1 VTSPPQVAPAEAATD
16 PFGAARRAAVAL
28 AEHSGQDHHDI
39 AVILGSGWL
48 PAADGIGEVT
58 VELPFGALPGFPP
71 LSVAGHAGKVR
82 SIAGSAGAAGGA
94 SRAKRILAFLGRVHL
109 YEGHS
114 PATVAHI
121 VRTAVASGCH
131 TVVLTN
137 AAGAIKGSYQVG
149 QPVLIADHINL
160 TGQSPLTGPMP
171 PPPFAFR
178 FVDMTSAY
186 SARLRAIAH
195 EVDSSLAEGV
205 YACFPGP
212 QFETPAE
219 VRMAQSLGAD
229 LVGMSTVLETI
240 AARHMGAEVLAC
252 SLVTNVAAGLGSGDL
267 HHDEVLAAGQQ
278 SAQRMGDLLAQVIAR
293 L

>member
-1 VTSPPQVAPAEAATD
+1 VITTPQVAPAEPATD
-16 PFGAARRAAVAL
+16 PFGVARRAAVAL

-58 VELPFGALPGFPP
+58 AELPFAALPGFPP

-82 SIAGSAGAAGGA
+82 SIAGSAG
-94 SRAKRILAFLGRVHL
+94 RANRVLAFLGRVHL

-137 AAGAIKGSYQVG
+137 AAGAINGSYQVG
-149 QPVLIADHINL
+149 QPILIADHINL

-219 VRMAQSLGAD
+219 VRMAQALGAD

-278 SAQRMGDLLAQVIAR
+278 SAQRMGDLLAKVIAR